1 MCSRTSRFFQFS
13 KLCLHFSTV
22 CLQQFSKLP
31 PLNHILALPT
41 WGHKCTVTELQ
52 AFEIP
57 KFQTKHPVESFF
69 QNKDIHLEYS
79 NWIHFSI
86 SRWSA
91 SLINSIRISC
101 GNYFSKYLFV
111 QTIFPIS
118 CRNQKTFTKYH
129 LPLFRKLMK
138 IISRHVATTTN
149 SLSRFTMLCFD
160 QCSLKVEI
168 LKCLPIS

>member
-1 MCSRTSRFFQFS
+1 MFRNVLNFDHVVKPKCVRERADFFNFQNFVYTFP
-13 KLCLHFSTV
+13 LFVYNFLNC
-22 CLQQFSKLP
+22 LP

-86 SRWSA
+86 SR
-91 SLINSIRISC
+91 
-101 GNYFSKYLFV
+101 
-111 QTIFPIS
+111 
-118 CRNQKTFTKYH
+118 
-129 LPLFRKLMK
+129 
-138 IISRHVATTTN
+138 
-149 SLSRFTMLCFD
+149 
-160 QCSLKVEI
+160 
-168 LKCLPIS
+168 